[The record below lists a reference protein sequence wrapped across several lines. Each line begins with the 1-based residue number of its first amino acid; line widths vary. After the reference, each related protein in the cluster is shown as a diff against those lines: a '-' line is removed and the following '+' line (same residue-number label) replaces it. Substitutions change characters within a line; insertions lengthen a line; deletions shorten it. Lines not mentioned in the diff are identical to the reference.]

1 MPETIQSLRETPALP
16 ARAEAQTT
24 VPVWDRPLRAW
35 HWALAFFVL
44 LAWFTPTTHD
54 TTHRI
59 AGYTIIGL
67 LIFRFAWG
75 FLGSRYSRFKRM
87 VPRLRAAPSY
97 LWGLRHGK
105 TGRYLGL
112 NPAGAAM
119 LVALLVALTVSAVTG
134 AMSVTTTFFGVW
146 WIEDTH
152 AYASDAVIVLVIV
165 HVLGTIL
172 MSILQRENL
181 PRAMFTGRKRRH
193 VGGK

>member
-1 MPETIQSLRETPALP
+1 MPETIKTLRTDLAAPD
-16 ARAEAQTT
+16 RAEVQNS
-24 VPVWDRPLRAW
+24 VPVWDRALRAW

-44 LAWFTPTTHD
+44 LAWFTPTLYD
-54 TTHRI
+54 TLHRI
-59 AGYTIIGL
+59 AGYTVIAL
-67 LIFRFAWG
+67 LVFRLAWG
-75 FLGSRYSRFKRM
+75 FFGSRYSRFKRLM
-87 VPRLRAAPSY
+87 PRLRSAPSY

-119 LVALLVALTVSAVTG
+119 LVALLLALTVSAVTG
-134 AMSVTTTFFGVW
+134 AMAVTVTFFGVW

-152 AYASDAVIVLVIV
+152 TYASDAVIILVIV

-181 PRAMFTGRKRRH
+181 PRAMITGRKRRH
-193 VGGK
+193 VGK

>member
-1 MPETIQSLRETPALP
+1 
-16 ARAEAQTT
+16 
-24 VPVWDRPLRAW
+24 
-35 HWALAFFVL
+35 
-44 LAWFTPTTHD
+44 
-54 TTHRI
+54 
-59 AGYTIIGL
+59 YTIIGL

-134 AMSVTTTFFGVW
+134 AM
-146 WIEDTH
+146 
-152 AYASDAVIVLVIV
+152 
-165 HVLGTIL
+165 
-172 MSILQRENL
+172 
-181 PRAMFTGRKRRH
+181 
-193 VGGK
+193 